1 MADQVLAFDSFGD
14 GPKPVIVLHG
24 WFGDQT
30 SFEPAYDAL
39 SPDEFTYIFP
49 SYRGYG
55 GSLNMRGAY
64 TVEEIS
70 SDVLD
75 LMDSLEIETFALIG
89 HSMGGMAVQR
99 VLADAPER
107 VEKIVAVAPVP
118 ASGAGLDAATYAM
131 FERAVA
137 DEEVACGIV
146 DLSTGGRLSKEWVRN
161 VATYPKTAALDE
173 AFSGYLASWAK
184 TDFHAE
190 IEGNPVPMLVAVGE
204 FDGAINEAAMRAT
217 YMQWYPNAELTVI
230 ANAGHYPMNETPVAF
245 ATLIEAFLRRA

>member
-24 WFGDQT
+24 WFGDQN
-30 SFEPAYDAL
+30 SFMPIYDAL

-64 TVEEIS
+64 NVEEIS
-70 SDVLD
+70 RDVLD
-75 LMDSLEIETFALIG
+75 LADSLEIESFALIG
-89 HSMGGMAVQR
+89 HSMGGMAVER
-99 VLADAPER
+99 VLADASDR

-118 ASGAGLDAATYAM
+118 ASGAGFDDATYAM

-146 DLSTGGRLSKEWVRN
+146 DLSTGGRLSKEWVRHI
-161 VATYPKTAALDE
+161 ATYPKTSALDE
-173 AFSGYLASWAK
+173 AFAGYLASWGK

-217 YMQWYPNAELTVI
+217 YMQWHPNAELTVI
-230 ANAGHYPMNETPVAF
+230 ANAGHYPMYETPVAF
-245 ATLIEAFLRRA
+245 ATLMEAFLRRA

>member
-30 SFEPAYDAL
+30 SFAPMVDAL
-39 SPDEFTYIFP
+39 SPEEFTYIFP

-70 SDVLD
+70 RDVLD
-75 LMDSLEIETFALIG
+75 LADWLEIETFALIG
-89 HSMGGMAVQR
+89 HSMGGMAAQR
-99 VLADAPER
+99 VLADAPDR

-137 DEEVACGIV
+137 DEEVACGII
-146 DLSTGGRLSKEWVRN
+146 DLTTGGRLSKEWVRHI
-161 VATYPKTAALDE
+161 ATYPKTAALDE

-184 TDFHAE
+184 TDFHTE

-204 FDGAINEAAMRAT
+204 FDGAINEAAMQAT

-230 ANAGHYPMNETPVAF
+230 ANAGHYPMYETPVAF
-245 ATLIEAFLRRA
+245 ATLMEAFLRRE

>member
-1 MADQVLAFDSFGD
+1 MAEQVLAFDSFGG
-14 GPKPVIVLHG
+14 GPKSVIALHG

-30 SFEPAYDAL
+30 TFIPMYDAL
-39 SPDEFTYIFP
+39 SPEEFTYIFP

-55 GSLNMRGAY
+55 GSLNMRGDY
-64 TVEEIS
+64 TIEEIS
-70 SDVLD
+70 RDVLD
-75 LMDSLEIETFALIG
+75 LADSLEIETFSLIG

-118 ASGAGLDAATYAM
+118 ASGAGMDADAYAS

-137 DEEVACGIV
+137 DEQVACGIV
-146 DLSTGGRLSKEWVRN
+146 DFSTGGRLSKEWVRHI
-161 VATYPKTAALDE
+161 ATYAKVTALDE
-173 AFSGYLASWAK
+173 AFAGYLPSWAK

-204 FDGAINEAAMRAT
+204 FDNAINEAAMRAT
-217 YMQWYPNAELTVI
+217 YMQWYPNAQLVVV

-245 ATLIEAFLRRA
+245 ATLMEAFLRQA